1 MAMQVT
7 TFRHDGL
14 GNSSYLVDCGD
25 GSAVVV
31 DPDRNV
37 ARYIDAAQQA
47 DLRIVAALETHL
59 HADFVTGSRELAH
72 ATGAEVHAPAEGHLR
87 FTHRPVSPGDHFALG
102 GLMIDAIA
110 SPGHTTEH
118 LSYVMR
124 GHDDDAPSLFSGGS
138 LIFGGAAR
146 TDLLGADLTDSLTR
160 AQYRT
165 ITAAFA
171 ALPDDTVLLP
181 THGAGSFCSV
191 GSTRGRGATLGDER
205 RTNPLLSHE
214 SEDEFARWFP
224 STFPSAPTY
233 FLRMRPANEAGPR
246 LRAEITAPPALDVDQ
261 FDDVRRTALVVDTR
275 TTEEYAQAHISGS
288 LSNPFRPAFS
298 VWLGWL
304 APADASIAF
313 IADET
318 QLACIV
324 DEAMLVGFETFAGWL
339 AGGTDAWQRAGK
351 EVANSRVLDANAAR
365 TILLD
370 GAIALDV
377 REMGEHGRGHLPDA
391 VHIPLGQIADS
402 VDVIPYD
409 RPIVAYCGHGER
421 ASSGISILERMGYR
435 DLVVLAGGFGAWRD
449 AGLPTETDSHHR
461 D

>member
-1 MAMQVT
+1 MGMQVT

-25 GSAVVV
+25 GCAVVV

-37 ARYIDAAQQA
+37 ARYIDAARQA
-47 DLRIVAALETHL
+47 DLRILAVLETHL

-72 ATGAEVHAPAEGHLR
+72 ATNAEIYAPAGGHLR
-87 FTHRPVSPGDHFALG
+87 FAHRPAAAGDRFDIG
-102 GLMIDAIA
+102 GLTIEAIA
-110 SPGHTTEH
+110 SPGHTPEH
-118 LSYVMR
+118 LSYVIR
-124 GHDDDAPSLFSGGS
+124 GDDAPTLFSGGS

-165 ITAAFA
+165 ITTAFA

-191 GSTRGRGATLGDER
+191 GGTQGGGATLGDDR
-205 RTNPLLSHE
+205 RKNPLLSHE

-233 FLRMRPANEAGPR
+233 FLRMRPINQAGPR
-246 LRAEITAPPALDVDQ
+246 LRAEIPAPPALGVDQ
-261 FDDVRRTALVVDTR
+261 FDDLWRTAMVVDAR
-275 TTEEYAQAHISGS
+275 TTHAYAQAHIPGS
-288 LSNPFRPAFS
+288 LSNPFRPAFG

-304 APADASIAF
+304 APADTSIAF

-318 QLACIV
+318 QLGRMV

-339 AGGTDAWQRAGK
+339 EGGVDVWQRAGK
-351 EVANSRVLDANAAR
+351 EVTTSRLLDAHAAR
-365 TILLD
+365 SVLLD

-377 REMGEHGRGHLPDA
+377 REMGEHARGHLPDA
-391 VHIPLGQIADS
+391 VHIPLGQIANSDN
-402 VDVIPYD
+402 VIPYD
-409 RPIVAYCGHGER
+409 RPVVAYCGHGER

-435 DLVVLAGGFGAWRD
+435 DLAILDGGFGAWRD
-449 AGLPTETDSHHR
+449 AGLPTETDSH